1 MASERLAGPRRV
13 RRRRSAVRRAWL
25 YCLLLTLPAEI
36 FAAVLLY
43 QKQITLAPA
52 LLLIC
57 CLLLYLVIV
66 AAALV
71 EGLIRP
77 LQTLSNVVSSLR
89 EGDYSFRARGA
100 GTKDAFGELASE
112 VNALAD
118 LLQKQRV
125 RSLEATALSARI
137 LEVD

>member
-1 MASERLAGPRRV
+1 MASERLVGPRPV
-13 RRRRSAVRRAWL
+13 RRHRSAVRRAWL
-25 YCLLLTLPAEI
+25 YCLLLTLPAGI
-36 FAAVLLY
+36 FGAVLLY

-52 LLLIC
+52 LLLTC

-89 EGDYSFRARGA
+89 EGDY
-100 GTKDAFGELASE
+100 
-112 VNALAD
+112 
-118 LLQKQRV
+118 
-125 RSLEATALSARI
+125 
-137 LEVD
+137 